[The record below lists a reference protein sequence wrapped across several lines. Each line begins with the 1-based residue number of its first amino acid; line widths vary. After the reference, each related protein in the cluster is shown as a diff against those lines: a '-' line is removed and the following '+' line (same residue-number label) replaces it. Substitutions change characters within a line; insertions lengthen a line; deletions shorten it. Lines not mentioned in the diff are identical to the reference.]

1 MKSHSPWSTARNPV
15 KFRIPTADNL
25 VPIRLDIEI
34 EGQKFRDAF
43 IWNPSD
49 PDSEVV
55 VFAKRTV
62 KDLKLPPAFV
72 TQIAQSIQTQLAEF
86 RSYEGQDMY
95 TGEKVV
101 PIKDLNNFESN
112 PEEFAKTFCKDM
124 GIEDP
129 EVGPAIAIAI
139 REQLYEIA
147 VQNVTSARESRI
159 NKKGRRGL
167 EHSQASKNSGN
178 AADLFKLFGSK
189 FSVVRKRKEWDVY
202 EPMIDLLSNEEVDA
216 LKAKEE
222 RNAR

>member
-72 TQIAQSIQTQLAEF
+72 TQIAQSVQTQLTEF

-101 PIKDLNNFESN
+101 PIKV
-112 PEEFAKTFCKDM
+112 C
-124 GIEDP
+124 
-129 EVGPAIAIAI
+129 
-139 REQLYEIA
+139 
-147 VQNVTSARESRI
+147 
-159 NKKGRRGL
+159 
-167 EHSQASKNSGN
+167 HC
-178 AADLFKLFGSK
+178 
-189 FSVVRKRKEWDVY
+189 
-202 EPMIDLLSNEEVDA
+202 
-216 LKAKEE
+216 
-222 RNAR
+222 